1 LDHQLEQKE
10 MTGSSDTYGEKI
22 EPHRVKVKLSRHRPE
37 QAVRAQE
44 FEAPRIS
51 RQSARECGHLYSLD
65 ISLLLISVRG

>member
-1 LDHQLEQKE
+1 
-10 MTGSSDTYGEKI
+10 MAGSSDTYGEKI

-51 RQSARECGHLYSLD
+51 RQLARECGKVVWP
-65 ISLLLISVRG
+65 ISWPPLLPGYIPGTHFC